1 MIRCHD
7 VRGLDRAVDS
17 PVQIHCGS
25 AAGVVF
31 GCGQAGDGA
40 DRDGCGRGNSRTV
53 FVTVITSAGG
63 ASGAG
68 IGAAADDGLIANEI
82 AGATKALAVLPKR
95 TRVSAATPTIRDT
108 VVTTASSWRCA
119 SFAETIHRVACAVSS
134 AAAHAAVIGPG
145 HSAAHLSAAVGLAGV
160 SALWRRRGSRH
171 SRRRRYSAWR
181 RIWDRRG
188 GVIRRNVS
196 RTRVL

>member
-68 IGAAADDGLIANEI
+68 IGAAADDGLIANEVARAI
-82 AGATKALAVLPKR
+82 PVLAVLPKR
-95 TRVSAATPTIRDT
+95 TRISAAAPALGHA
-108 VVTTASSWRCA
+108 VVAAAFARGGA

-145 HSAAHLSAAVGLAGV
+145 YSAAHLSAAVGLAGV
-160 SALWRRRGSRH
+160 STGRRRGWSRH
-171 SRRRRYSAWR
+171 TGRRCYPAWR
-181 RIWDRRG
+181 RVWDRRG